1 MEAVCSHS
9 MREIVFQLGEALPGG
24 HQPAARQ
31 GRRFEAEAWLPGGE
45 RVVVAAASL
54 EELQHEARDVL
65 IERLGPAHVAYRVRL
80 QRPLASPH
88 SRHRSAWAPIR
99 STPSSHPPVA
109 GPL

>member
-1 MEAVCSHS
+1 MEAVCSHT
-9 MREIVFQLGEALPGG
+9 MRDIVFQLGEPQSGARQFGGLEAEARLPGG
-24 HQPAARQ
+24 D
-31 GRRFEAEAWLPGGE
+31 

-54 EELQHEARDVL
+54 EELHHEARDVL
-65 IERLGPAHVAYRVRL
+65 IERFGPAHVAYRVRL